1 VHTSEEIVPAAEPL
15 NTFATVEPD
24 ASADNPLW
32 GLGLA
37 TLTWFLSVVLLLIMP
52 PLFTLPYILYRYS
65 DAAPQAPE
73 VFLADKTLIFFS
85 LLGVIPA
92 HVLSF
97 ALVWAVTTR
106 LGRYPFWRVI
116 GWSWPPRFRVW
127 WSIGLA
133 IGLLFIGLIIISRF
147 GGQTTEMEKIL
158 LSSRLNALTTAFLA
172 TATAPLV
179 EELIYRGVLYSA
191 VQRALG
197 MTNAIVIVMFLFTLV
212 HVIQYWPNFGALSAI
227 LLLSCALTLVRART
241 GRLLPCY
248 VIHLVFNGVQ
258 SLMIVFAPY
267 LPDIDKMLQRRA
279 TGAVLIRL
287 CGFHF

>member
-1 VHTSEEIVPAAEPL
+1 
-15 NTFATVEPD
+15 
-24 ASADNPLW
+24 
-32 GLGLA
+32 
-37 TLTWFLSVVLLLIMP
+37 
-52 PLFTLPYILYRYS
+52 
-65 DAAPQAPE
+65 
-73 VFLADKTLIFFS
+73 
-85 LLGVIPA
+85 VIPA